1 MHAMFV
7 HIDNI
12 DIMHTRAL
20 SYALTDLHPKN
31 LRTCLKFFG
40 CKRTCFWDNGH
51 NNEQLI
57 ILTVTSKRAARM
69 DIIMDNTHN
78 TMLNVDVASV
88 VHAMVMVKITAKVQ
102 IGISLWPG
110 IDILHD

>member
-7 HIDNI
+7 HID
-12 DIMHTRAL
+12 IMPTRAL
-20 SYALTDLHPKN
+20 SYALTDLHPAPKELKN
-31 LRTCLKFFG
+31 MSEVLWVQKNMLL
-40 CKRTCFWDNGH
+40 GH